1 MGIKLEE
8 SPSFEDLIDLHRSRS
23 YGIHNVKGIRVL
35 MIIKSC
41 FIHPTW
47 CNHHYWLQITT
58 FCCMKITKTSCQKIM
73 NKYQH
78 YQELFMNTSQVKQ
91 IKIKMEITNSITK
104 STITM
109 TFSINI
115 TL

>member
-1 MGIKLEE
+1 MGIKLEK

-47 CNHHYWLQITT
+47 CNDHYWLQITT

-78 YQELFMNTSQVKQ
+78 YQELFMNASQVKHHTQKNQNKKRKLQ
-91 IKIKMEITNSITK
+91 IQLLNQQ
-104 STITM
+104 
-109 TFSINI
+109 
-115 TL
+115 LQ